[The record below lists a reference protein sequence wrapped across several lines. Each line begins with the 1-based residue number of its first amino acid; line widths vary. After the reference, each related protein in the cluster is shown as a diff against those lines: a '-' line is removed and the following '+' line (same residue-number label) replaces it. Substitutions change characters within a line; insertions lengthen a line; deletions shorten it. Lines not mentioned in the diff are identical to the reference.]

1 MDSKLLIFLGKGWQ
15 FPIAFREEDASLAM
29 VSEID
34 DIEQSLFILLST
46 LPGERIAYPEYGC
59 DLLQLVFEDFTLD
72 NKTRAIQIIEDAILE
87 FEPRVKTEQIEIEF
101 NPFEN
106 TAYVQIIYWVPT
118 VNSRHNMVYPIYFNE
133 GTDLSAQELK
143 MIA

>member
-1 MDSKLLIFLGKGWQ
+1 M
-15 FPIAFREEDASLAM
+15 
-29 VSEID
+29 
-34 DIEQSLFILLST
+34 
-46 LPGERIAYPEYGC
+46 
-59 DLLQLVFEDFTLD
+59 D